1 MWPWGNRRHCER
13 KCENVDGGGDSGGG
27 DSGDSDGGD
36 RGYGGND
43 GGDDGSD
50 ADGDDEDIASK
61 EADKSKT
68 CLKHD
73 RNEAAAPVIISPG
86 AKLLVRRLRHISCLL
101 RACSPGDHLTL
112 CPAEQPIS
120 ERTATQASWQQ
131 LHFRTLSLALRAS
144 MATKA
149 NISLS

>member
-13 KCENVDGGGDSGGG
+13 KCANVDGGEDSGG
-27 DSGDSDGGD
+27 DDG
-36 RGYGGND
+36 GYGGDGGNDSGD
-43 GGDDGSD
+43 GGDD
-50 ADGDDEDIASK
+50 DGDGEDIANK
-61 EADKSKT
+61 DADNSKT
-68 CLKHD
+68 CLRRG